1 MFFYR
6 RDDGGGGGQE
16 EKGSSRESDASHHSV
31 VCSDETEIE
40 IEKARFSLTRASFK
54 TTTYALV
61 SDDVEG
67 TKKIY
72 KGIKKRP

>member
-1 MFFYR
+1 
-6 RDDGGGGGQE
+6 
-16 EKGSSRESDASHHSV
+16 